1 MDRQNKD
8 AFESMCK
15 WLTSL
20 EIRLFVVLFV
30 CLYKCIHPGMPM
42 QQRQRLKTFLKL
54 LVQQVSQRQRW
65 CDSSYFNMLLWWAA
79 GDGEGKRYLWRK
91 HSQTHTHKYTL
102 THIGCVYRGT
112 TSTKA
117 FLILQFC
124 PLPPSFTGSFCCSEL
139 FLLLCTHLISYIK
152 KIIFSSLLLRGAQI
166 NKSLWQMHVSFDASL
181 THTCDLLP
189 PANMGDSAC
198 GLCTVCVTT
207 RMAMCVCVCCSINT
221 VGGMVAC
228 AG

>member
-1 MDRQNKD
+1 MHLKVCVSD
-8 AFESMCK
+8 
-15 WLTSL
+15 WLLWKLGYLLSCLSVCTSVY
-20 EIRLFVVLFV
+20 IQV
-30 CLYKCIHPGMPM
+30 CPCSRGRDLRPSLNCWCSRSPSVNADVTHLILICY
-42 QQRQRLKTFLKL
+42 FDEL
-54 LVQQVSQRQRW
+54 LVMGRGKGIS
-65 CDSSYFNMLLWWAA
+65 
-79 GDGEGKRYLWRK
+79 GENTLR
-91 HSQTHTHKYTL
+91 HTHKYTL

-152 KIIFSSLLLRGAQI
+152 KIIFSSLLLRGARI
-166 NKSLWQMHVSFDASL
+166 NKLLWQMHVSFDASL

-207 RMAMCVCVCCSINT
+207 RIAMCVCVCCSINT